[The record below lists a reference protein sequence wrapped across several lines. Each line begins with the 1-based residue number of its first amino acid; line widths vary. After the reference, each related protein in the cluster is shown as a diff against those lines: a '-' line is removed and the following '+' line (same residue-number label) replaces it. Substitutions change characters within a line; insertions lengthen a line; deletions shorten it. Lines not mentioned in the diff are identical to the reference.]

1 MATVL
6 SPVPPFHAVGP
17 VDYPERDGLPMSD
30 NTLQFQW
37 IVTIQGGLDALY
49 ADRLD
54 VFVAGDLLWYP
65 VEGDNKTRAAPD
77 AMVVFGRPKGHRGS
91 YRQWEEDHLPP
102 QVVFEVLSPGNTFR
116 EMLRKFRFYERFGVL
131 EYYLYDP
138 DHPTLS
144 AWRRADAS
152 TPLEEIEHTDGWRSP
167 LLDIVFEFDPAG
179 QLRIVRPDG
188 RPFETFVQLSQRADA
203 ERQRADTERQ
213 RADSERQRADAE
225 RQRATTADERAEAER
240 QRADALAARL
250 RAAGLDPAAGA

>member
-1 MATVL
+1 MMATVL

-17 VDYPERDGLPMSD
+17 VRYPERDGLPMSD

-49 ADRLD
+49 ADRPD

-138 DHPTLS
+138 DQPTLS
-144 AWRRADAS
+144 AWRRTDAGA
-152 TPLEEIEHTDGWRSP
+152 PLEEVENPDGWRSP
-167 LLDIVFEFDPAG
+167 LLGVVFEFDPTG
-179 QLRIVRPDG
+179 ELRLVRPDG

-203 ERQRADTERQ
+203 ERL
-213 RADSERQRADAE
+213 RADAE
-225 RQRATTADERAEAER
+225 RGRADAANQRAEAEG

-250 RAAGLDPAAGA
+250 RAAGLADPAMDA